1 MYGKNYYNALNSRNL
16 QIVTMSRTIK
26 IGVLVL
32 QGAFAEHEFAL
43 QQCLQCNMEEFK
55 DLELNIVKIRRPGD
69 LQVYMTHNLV
79 K

>member
-1 MYGKNYYNALNSRNL
+1 
-16 QIVTMSRTIK
+16 MSRTIK

-55 DLELNIVKIRRPGD
+55 DLELNIVKIRRPDD